1 MTQGMKTVFNAKTF
15 QFMKRTL
22 IMLAV
27 ASMILGMA
35 SCKKDNTD
43 ASSIRFTASMEGF
56 DKTSLNG
63 SILSWD
69 NDETITVSTTTGS
82 TVDIA
87 TYSATPDENNARI
100 ATFEYVSGSL
110 GSIPYKAF
118 YPADITEDGVT
129 VKLPA
134 VQNSQN
140 GELAGYPMYAES
152 NTHNLAFKNL
162 CSVLKLTLKKSG
174 KSVSKIQIVTDK
186 LVNGTFTVDYNG
198 GNPTLTPT
206 NANDHTSIV
215 TMQLASPVAIYDA
228 NNNNYTG
235 HDFYIYLPPATGQN
249 SYNYMQIKVF
259 DENGLLF
266 TKSTNIATT
275 FNRSEY
281 NTLSFG
287 ENDIFF
293 DAGVLNGKFTVN
305 SSGKKVVFAISNL
318 FQYTSGEHNGQYLFG
333 NYQYEDA
340 IANCTRRFNH
350 NIAHSS
356 SFNIT
361 NGGGADRWFNMTDAE
376 WNYLFNFRSTTFI
389 DPNST
394 NNNKSIRWRHV
405 QITTHD
411 DVVIGGLIVFPD
423 NFHWPLDASKLPNN
437 MRTQSNASTAW
448 NSITLSYAD
457 WKVLEDAGCA
467 FLPWTGQIDRSQN
480 PNNNN
485 VVYPEEGFYWTWSN
499 SNLSD
504 YGHALWFDKTMCYFA
519 GNQNKRSVNLFAIR
533 LAKTAPVQQQ

>member
-1 MTQGMKTVFNAKTF
+1 
-15 QFMKRTL
+15 MKRTL

-56 DKTSLNG
+56 AKTSLNG

-69 NDETITVSTTTGS
+69 NDETITVSTTTNS
-82 TVDIA
+82 TVNIA
-87 TYSATPDENNARI
+87 TYSATPDGENARI

-186 LVNGTFTVDYNG
+186 LVNGTFNVNYNG

-206 NANDHTSIV
+206 TSADDHTKIV
-215 TMQLASPVAIYDA
+215 TMQLASPVAIYNENDE
-228 NNNNYTG
+228 NYTG
-235 HDFYIYLPPATGQN
+235 HDFYIYLPPATSQ
-249 SYNYMQIKVF
+249 SPYNYMQIKVY

-287 ENDIFF
+287 ENDIVF
-293 DAGVLNGKFTVN
+293 DAGVLNGKFTIN
-305 SSGKKVVFAISNL
+305 ADGKKVVFAKSYL
-318 FQYTSGEHNGQYLFG
+318 FKYTSGENNG
-333 NYQYEDA
+333 NYRFGEFQYSNNVS
-340 IANCTRRFNH
+340 NCTFRLDH
-350 NIAHSS
+350 ATAKLASYNIV
-356 SFNIT
+356 
-361 NGGGADRWFNMTDAE
+361 NGGGSDRWFNMTEDE
-376 WNYLFNFRSTTFI
+376 WNYLFYTRNTTFRA
-389 DPNST
+389 S
-394 NNNKSIRWRHV
+394 NNNCIRWRHV
-405 QITTHD
+405 KITTHSSTK
-411 DVVIGGLIVFPD
+411 IGGLILFPD
-423 NFHWPLDASKLPNN
+423 DFHWPLDQSRLPNN
-437 MRTQSNASTAW
+437 MITGSDAASAW
-448 NSITLSYAD
+448 NSIELSNQE
-457 WKVLEDAGCA
+457 WKVLEDAGCV
-467 FLPWTGQIDRSQN
+467 FLPWTGRIERNTNTSSNTYISRSTN
-480 PNNNN
+480 GYIWTKDTDASNNDKGRAINFEPTN
-485 VVYPEEGFYWTWSN
+485 LRFYSFKKYDF
-499 SNLSD
+499 L
-504 YGHALWFDKTMCYFA
+504 
-519 GNQNKRSVNLFAIR
+519 AIR
-533 LAKTAPVQQQ
+533 LAKTAPLQQQEEE